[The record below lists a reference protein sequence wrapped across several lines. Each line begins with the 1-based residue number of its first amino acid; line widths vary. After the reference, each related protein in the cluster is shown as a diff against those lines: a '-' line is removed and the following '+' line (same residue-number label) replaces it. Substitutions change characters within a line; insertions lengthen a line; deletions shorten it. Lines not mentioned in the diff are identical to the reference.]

1 MPQIVVG
8 RGVMPC
14 QVDDFPEKCE
24 RSRQGSIY
32 FRPGS
37 SEELTDGELEHIK
50 VSWPELY
57 AKLAISKP
65 LRALKAVPKMA
76 EKKLAMPEPVQEP
89 EMKAE
94 KAENSSKKAKSQ

>member
-1 MPQIVVG
+1 MPHIVVG

-24 RSRQGSIY
+24 RSRLGSVY

-50 VSWPELY
+50 GTKPELF
-57 AKLAISKP
+57 AKLLVSKP
-65 LRALKAVPKMA
+65 VKASRPAPEPKS
-76 EKKLAMPEPVQEP
+76 KKLEMPEPAPEVQ
-89 EMKAE
+89 AE
-94 KAENSSKKAKSQ
+94 SSSKKAKSQ